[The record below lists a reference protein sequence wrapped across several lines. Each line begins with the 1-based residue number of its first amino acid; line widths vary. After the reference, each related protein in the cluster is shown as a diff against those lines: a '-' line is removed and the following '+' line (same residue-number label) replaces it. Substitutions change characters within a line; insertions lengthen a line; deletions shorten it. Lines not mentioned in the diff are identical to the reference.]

1 MSVLSFAKSVQETA
15 VGATTDFFEWSIPKI
30 KNAQEIAVGVATDTI
45 ESVAAGL
52 NAVDSSS
59 KSNKEATETVDSDKK
74 SDQGKLSKDPNQIDF
89 FRYPIEVQALGDK
102 IKHWIEID
110 ISEIQSETLTKEKL
124 QGVLTDAME
133 TASNV
138 LTPAARTVSE
148 EVQTA
153 ETAGGIPGAIA
164 AGVVGTFRESWR
176 STAQLAQKFGAG
188 AAETLKGTITTVKKE
203 SPRNKLKAKLAIY
216 MPDTIFFN
224 QRNDYT
230 ERKFDEI
237 FGLIGQTAQ
246 IGSSIAGDISQAL
259 SSNGPGMVNSILRG
273 PGAGGRELAGAVA
286 PLFGADKDAFA
297 AGLLKSAGFAL
308 NPQVELFFTGVDRRT
323 FQFDFRFNSRSA
335 KETEQIQG
343 IIKTLRKHAA
353 PTLAAEG
360 SGRYFIPPS
369 IFDINFCFYEPE
381 KGWKINDKLPKINRC
396 VLESIDVNYNGSG
409 KYITYEDG
417 QPIDIELRLMFKE
430 TDIMT
435 RAEIEAGY

>member
-15 VGATTDFFEWSIPKI
+15 IGATTDFFEWSIPKI
-30 KNAQEIAVGVATDTI
+30 KKAQEIAVGAVTDTI

-74 SDQGKLSKDPNQIDF
+74 SDQGKLTKDPNQIDF

-124 QGVLTDAME
+124 QGALTDAME
-133 TASNV
+133 TVSNV
-138 LTPAARTVSE
+138 LTPAGRTVSE

-153 ETAGGIPGAIA
+153 ETAGGGAGALA
-164 AGVVGTFRESWR
+164 AGVAGTLRESLS

-188 AAETLKGTITTVKKE
+188 AAETLKGTITTVKKD

-224 QRNDYT
+224 QRNDYS
-230 ERKFDEI
+230 ERRFDDV
-237 FGLIGQTAQ
+237 FGLIGQAAQ
-246 IGSSIAGDISQAL
+246 IGSAIGGDISQGF
-259 SSNGPGMVNSILRG
+259 SSGGPGMVNSLLRG
-273 PGAGGRELAGAVA
+273 PGGRELAGAAA
-286 PLFGADKDAFA
+286 PLIGADKDALA

-323 FQFDFRFNSRSA
+323 FQFDFRFNSRSS

-417 QPIDIELRLMFKE
+417 QPIDIEVRLMFKE

-435 RAEIEAGY
+435 RKEIEEGY